1 MTIRSL
7 LTAIPL
13 MVLGWLSVL
22 VVVALITDEAPAYVV
37 VFPSEGL
44 MRNLADDVA
53 VIDSSQVSVTVTSD
67 SSGFAQSL
75 YRQGARLVLPAGLPG
90 CLPLPA
96 QQ

>member
-37 VFPSEGL
+37 VFPSQGL
-44 MRNLADDVA
+44 MQNLADDAA
-53 VIDSSQVSVTVTSD
+53 VIGTSGISVTVTSE

-96 QQ
+96 Q